1 MTSPLSTIDLSLLP
15 PPDVVE
21 PIDFEVLL
29 RAMLARLVAND
40 PAFAEVLESDPAAKI
55 LEAVAYARM
64 LDRQRVNEAARAVM
78 LPYSRRN
85 DLDNLG
91 ALWDTPRLQ
100 VGTAQGGK
108 PVMEDD
114 ERYRRRIRLAAEAKG
129 AAGSPGGY
137 VFWALTFAP
146 TATDASTVQLSP
158 GSVAITLLGPG
169 PDGQPLAAEVE
180 TVRRTLS
187 DERTAKRP
195 LTDYVSVAPAEVVRY
210 AIEADI
216 WLLPGPD
223 AGLVMGKVNAMLTA
237 LLAERRKLGF
247 DMPRSALLAALHQP
261 GVSRVDLH
269 QPAADVIITP
279 RQVALPSGTPVVR
292 VAGRAF

>member
-1 MTSPLSTIDLSLLP
+1 
-15 PPDVVE
+15 
-21 PIDFEVLL
+21 
-29 RAMLARLVAND
+29 
-40 PAFAEVLESDPAAKI
+40 
-55 LEAVAYARM
+55 
-64 LDRQRVNEAARAVM
+64 
-78 LPYSRRN
+78 
-85 DLDNLG
+85 
-91 ALWDTPRLQ
+91 
-100 VGTAQGGK
+100 
-108 PVMEDD
+108 
-114 ERYRRRIRLAAEAKG
+114 
-129 AAGSPGGY
+129 
-137 VFWALTFAP
+137 
-146 TATDASTVQLSP
+146 
-158 GSVAITLLGPG
+158 
-169 PDGQPLAAEVE
+169 
-180 TVRRTLS
+180 VRRTLS

-195 LTDYVSVAPAEVVRY
+195 LTDSVSVAPAAVVRY

>member
-1 MTSPLSTIDLSLLP
+1 MRCARRTTPWKWWTSTDAPSPDPGGARGMTSPLSTIDLSLLP

-21 PIDFEVLL
+21 PIDFEALL
-29 RAMLARLVAND
+29 RAMLARLAAND
-40 PAFAEVLESDPAAKI
+40 PAFAEVLESDPAAKV

-146 TATDASTVQLSP
+146 TATDAS
-158 GSVAITLLGPG
+158 GH
-169 PDGQPLAAEVE
+169 
-180 TVRRTLS
+180 
-187 DERTAKRP
+187 
-195 LTDYVSVAPAEVVRY
+195 
-210 AIEADI
+210 
-216 WLLPGPD
+216 
-223 AGLVMGKVNAMLTA
+223 GKVNAMLTA

-269 QPAADVIITP
+269 QPATDVIITP